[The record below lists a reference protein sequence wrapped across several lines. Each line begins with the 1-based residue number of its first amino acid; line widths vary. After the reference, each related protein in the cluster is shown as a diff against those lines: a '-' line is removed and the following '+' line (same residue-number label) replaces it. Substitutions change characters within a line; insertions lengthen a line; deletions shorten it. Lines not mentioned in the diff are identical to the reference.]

1 LNDYPLKTGSLKKL
15 NRTDPMSEKNHISR
29 RKFVKRCLMGGCA
42 FALSAY
48 TLNDFMGQEKNAG
61 MRVGFRNDGP
71 DKLWEWSREAMW
83 YEASGSFIQCT
94 LCPHACILG
103 ENDRGFC
110 RTRVVKDGRLHTL
123 AYGNPC
129 AVHLD
134 PMEKKP
140 LYHFLPGKQ
149 ILSIAT
155 AGCNLRCLN
164 CQNWEISQSRP
175 EDVTNRDLPPELLV
189 SKVAENGIPAI
200 AYTYSEP
207 LIYYEYVFDSAGL
220 ARQQNIRNVLVTAGY
235 IEEKPL
241 RQICSVTD
249 AANID
254 LKGFSD
260 SFYKKVTGSKLEP
273 VKRTLEISKE
283 EGVWVEVTR
292 LVVPGLSDDMD
303 DIKSMCDW
311 MVEVLGPDTPLHI
324 SRFSPQYKLKHLPPT
339 PVETMHRAYETAKS
353 AGLYYV
359 YVGNLPGNPYQDT
372 ICPSCGFHV
381 IRRSGYTIIA
391 NELENGHCPCGE
403 KIAGVWL

>member
-1 LNDYPLKTGSLKKL
+1 
-15 NRTDPMSEKNHISR
+15 MSEKNHISR

-83 YEASGSFIQCT
+83 YEPSGSFIQCT

-110 RTRVVKDGRLHTL
+110 RTRVVKDGKLHTV

-189 SKVAENGIPAI
+189 NQVAENGIPAI

-207 LIYYEYVFDSAGL
+207 LIYYEYVFDSGGL

-283 EGVWVEVTR
+283 EGVWVEVTK
-292 LVVPGLSDDMD
+292 LVVPSLSDDMD

-311 MVEVLGPDTPLHI
+311 MVEALGPDTPLHI

-372 ICPSCGFHV
+372 VCPSCDFHV